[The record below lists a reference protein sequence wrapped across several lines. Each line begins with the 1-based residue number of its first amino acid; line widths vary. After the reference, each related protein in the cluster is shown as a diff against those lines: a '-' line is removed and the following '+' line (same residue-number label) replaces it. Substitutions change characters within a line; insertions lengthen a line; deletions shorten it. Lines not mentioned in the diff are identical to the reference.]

1 MDIKNNKND
10 FNYVE
15 LPGVLNNAGIR
26 ARLKLREINN
36 YSPKKQYYN
45 LSNLMKMNKNDMERN
60 LFKENYKKFSSK
72 NFFYKNLKYLKGERN
87 KNLSTLLK
95 EEIKRAD
102 NTFKISSKTNKVF
115 NNFYSQKYI
124 NKIPK
129 RLYSSHS
136 NRSSNLSKDL
146 FDNSSNNYLKN
157 NVKNYSQNSKNMTQ
171 IKNQSNKIKSYLYKS
186 NSTNN
191 KYLKSIK
198 HLSIKNKLFGNQ
210 SLNKNKSKKNFIT
223 ILKPKVIF
231 TSYGFFSECPFQHS
245 LNFKKIDNNRYY

>member
-36 YSPKKQYYN
+36 YSPTKQYDN

-60 LFKENYKKFSSK
+60 LFKENFKKFSSK

-102 NTFKISSKTNKVF
+102 NTF
-115 NNFYSQKYI
+115 
-124 NKIPK
+124 
-129 RLYSSHS
+129 
-136 NRSSNLSKDL
+136 
-146 FDNSSNNYLKN
+146 
-157 NVKNYSQNSKNMTQ
+157 
-171 IKNQSNKIKSYLYKS
+171 
-186 NSTNN
+186 
-191 KYLKSIK
+191 
-198 HLSIKNKLFGNQ
+198 
-210 SLNKNKSKKNFIT
+210 
-223 ILKPKVIF
+223 
-231 TSYGFFSECPFQHS
+231 
-245 LNFKKIDNNRYY
+245 